1 MIGCHDVASSGT
13 LSVSTATAPL
23 NRSASLQ
30 EQVARALQTNFLLLH
45 QPAPN
50 AFIILDPNPVSVCQW
65 EMAGSTAAG
74 CPSTTPKRQR
84 FRVTLG
90 GHSSGCSCSD
100 QPLVCPASTRSPC
113 AHTLFVLLR
122 ILRLRLEDPR
132 ISRPRLENCEVEPL
146 LQRYARLRASNFRL
160 QGGHHPAEVTT
171 STTTT
176 TAVTNPG
183 QNNQPT
189 ARIVMPRPVV
199 LNAAAPNSCLLA
211 AMHASVGSSEC
222 SELSNITRSIEPS
235 SRGCEIVSVCR
246 RCLSHA
252 SSTGGGSIGCGSGGS
267 GGGSSNGGGG
277 SGGGGGG
284 TNVGGGSVEAEDGE
298 GFERRPKTEPQ
309 AYYDTLNS
317 RISILNSAT
326 ARHAL
331 STTFRPIGE
340 PNSNPETDPETEGVS
355 SSSRSS
361 RFLETPSQGVM
372 MVAVARG
379 GTSVDDTLIGQSRR
393 SASPDAVAAEMATV
407 CRLCMRELRPPEPFA
422 TACSSVDCGATFHQ
436 ECFCIC
442 ELRDSTRVIHHI
454 IAEEINLK
462 AVSHEPCGVGDDG
475 DGGGASVGG
484 RCVTHEALQLATARM
499 EMVIGVVVVAMTVN
513 FNKPSRSFEHKAC
526 YKFEQFFLP
535 FVGQEECESE
545 TGSLYCPVCGRVWT
559 NALTPT
565 NLPEGGTR
573 RVPPST
579 AAIPTAPP
587 PHEVTPN
594 WAPVSGMENANLLLL
609 QNQIIPGLR
618 SSLAV
623 WKSVFSEEVAMGMIS
638 PYWHVR
644 QSALRQVAKITICRV
659 LMARKAT
666 TTAITASPCQQPTE
680 GASTTPNNLGCESLR
695 MSIRLIQ
702 YLLSDPADEVFIASL
717 CAFREILGYL
727 ICLDT
732 ETMTALQRTIAPVLR
747 RLLIFVGGYLTPG
760 YVPINNVANLNLPTA
775 TASSV
780 TAVTE
785 SGAAP
790 IDMTLPPPPD
800 QHRRANLALVTLVEL
815 AKGQE
820 GEMSIGRDTSNA
832 EECMS
837 ISGLPHMAHFL
848 LRSAKFHQTHL
859 VGRLKLLEKLVE
871 MHRETVAKI
880 STGDGVGESSVTKD
894 ASNKRISY
902 RHLCS
907 SLIFTRRHVYPPE
920 QPVFPHNLLSEDAMA
935 TRFRRNPIAFATN
948 ATGSPLKVMGVSG
961 QQAEEVQISSF
972 ACLMEANIKASRLA
986 RRVFITV
993 ARALLQEPRSSSSAN
1008 GSSLPDA
1015 ESFVSAEIKLLDV
1028 SLAAKLRAKL
1038 ADLLNTN
1045 TTTSSASTVI
1055 ASNSITG
1062 SGTINATS
1070 NTANI
1075 NAPAAPTTAPS
1086 QPPPPPP
1093 EHEVPPVPPPRRF
1106 SQTKAPA
1113 RPPSNN
1119 TRIITPNGVR
1129 VALEP
1134 AYDHVAL
1141 SETAGV
1147 YSSSE
1152 EEEDGEGGDE
1162 EPLEKLDW
1170 EEVRTTQQPQQHH
1183 YQGRGEIVRNL
1194 ASSSVPVVPSPAELS
1209 ALKTALRRAAW
1220 SPVPLV
1226 TIPNLAQALDTKDPL
1241 KSEYRYREGVDW
1253 LLGPFLGKGA
1263 FSLCYQARDIRTG
1276 TLMAVKRLRFVGDSS
1291 AEAMEQLAT
1300 AKEEVEIMRRLYHPN
1315 VLRLFGANL
1324 LVDCTGSVVRISD
1337 FGASARLGSQG
1348 SVAGQFQG
1356 QVIGTFAFMAPE
1368 VLRGETYGRA
1378 CDIWSVG
1385 CCLLEMLSGKP
1396 PWNDSRLTNQYA
1408 LMFTIASTDQPPS
1421 YPKSISPSVKQF
1433 LDSCFNR
1440 VPEQRPTAH
1449 RLLQHP
1455 VFSAIISAPEP
1466 STKAS
1471 SASGTTNSS
1480 LSKSFTA
1487 VSLSSSS
1494 SSSRATSRHRALPP
1508 VPHESSLPPTTLSP
1522 LTNYDK
1528 LVSPVPTTR
1537 QQQHQVMPQQ
1547 RKICRNQ

>member
-1 MIGCHDVASSGT
+1 
-13 LSVSTATAPL
+13 
-23 NRSASLQ
+23 
-30 EQVARALQTNFLLLH
+30 
-45 QPAPN
+45 
-50 AFIILDPNPVSVCQW
+50 
-65 EMAGSTAAG
+65 MAGAG
-74 CPSTTPKRQR
+74 ATGCSSTTPKRQR

-90 GHSSGCSCSD
+90 GHSSGCSCSE
-100 QPLVCPASTRSPC
+100 QPFFCPASTRSPC

-132 ISRPRLENCEVEPL
+132 ISRPRLENYEVEPL

-160 QGGHHPAEVTT
+160 PGGHHPTEVPTSTST
-171 STTTT
+171 STT
-176 TAVTNPG
+176 VTNPV
-183 QNNQPT
+183 QNTQPT

-199 LNAAAPNSCLLA
+199 LNTSAPNTCLLA
-211 AMHASVGSSEC
+211 AVRASVGSSEC

-235 SRGCEIVSVCR
+235 SRGCEVVSVCR

-252 SSTGGGSIGCGSGGS
+252 SSTGGGGIGCRSGDS
-267 GGGSSNGGGG
+267 GGGVS

-284 TNVGGGSVEAEDGE
+284 RVGNGVGGGERGGSVEVEDGE

-340 PNSNPETDPETEGVS
+340 PSSNPETDPETEGVS

-361 RFLETPSQGVM
+361 RFEETPSQGVI
-372 MVAVARG
+372 MVALTRNVA
-379 GTSVDDTLIGQSRR
+379 SVDDTLTGQSRR
-393 SASPDAVAAEMATV
+393 SASPDAITVEMGTV
-407 CRLCMRELRPPEPFA
+407 CRLCLRELRPLSEPS
-422 TACSSVDCGATFHQ
+422 TTVCSSVDCGVAFHQ
-436 ECFCIC
+436 ECFCIW
-442 ELRDSTRVIHHI
+442 
-454 IAEEINLK
+454 
-462 AVSHEPCGVGDDG
+462 
-475 DGGGASVGG
+475 
-484 RCVTHEALQLATARM
+484 
-499 EMVIGVVVVAMTVN
+499 
-513 FNKPSRSFEHKAC
+513 
-526 YKFEQFFLP
+526 
-535 FVGQEECESE
+535 QEECESE

-573 RVPPST
+573 RVPPS
-579 AAIPTAPP
+579 AADLPAPPP
-587 PHEVTPN
+587 PHEVIPA
-594 WAPVSGMENANLLLL
+594 WAPVSGVENANLLLL

-666 TTAITASPCQQPTE
+666 TMATTASPYQQQSE
-680 GASTTPNNLGCESLR
+680 GPSTTPNNLGCESLR

-760 YVPINNVANLNLPTA
+760 HVPINNVANLNLPTA
-775 TASSV
+775 TAS
-780 TAVTE
+780 TAATVTE
-785 SGAAP
+785 NGAAS
-790 IDMTLPPPPD
+790 IDVTLPPPPD

-880 STGDGVGESSVTKD
+880 SAGDGVGDAVVTKD
-894 ASNKRISY
+894 VDNKRISY

-920 QPVFPHNLLSEDAMA
+920 QPVFPHNLVSEDAMA
-935 TRFRRNPIAFATN
+935 TRFRRNPAAFTN
-948 ATGSPLKVMGVSG
+948 VTGSPLKVMGVPG
-961 QQAEEVQISSF
+961 KRAEEVQISSF

-993 ARALLQEPRSSSSAN
+993 ARALLQEPRSSSFSSSN

-1045 TTTSSASTVI
+1045 TTTTSSSAATI
-1055 ASNSITG
+1055 TASNPISA
-1062 SGTINATS
+1062 SGTVTATTTTVS
-1070 NTANI
+1070 TNITAVS
-1075 NAPAAPTTAPS
+1075 TTTPP
-1086 QPPPPPP
+1086 QPPPPP

-1106 SQTKAPA
+1106 SQSKTPA
-1113 RPPSNN
+1113 RAPSNS

-1152 EEEDGEGGDE
+1152 DEEDGEGGDE

-1170 EEVRTTQQPQQHH
+1170 EEVRTTQQPQQHQ
-1183 YQGRGEIVRNL
+1183 YQGKREPVKYTTS
-1194 ASSSVPVVPSPAELS
+1194 ASVPVTPSPAELS

-1226 TIPNLAQALDTKDPL
+1226 TIPNLAQALDAKDPL
-1241 KSEYRYREGVDW
+1241 KSEYRYKEGVDW

-1300 AKEEVEIMRRLYHPN
+1300 AREEVEIMRRLYHPN
-1315 VLRLFGANL
+1315 VLRLFGIAYNPEKKHVDIFVEWMPGGSITSLLNQYGAFTEPVSLAYTLQVVRGISCLHKHGILHRDLKGANL

-1421 YPKSISPSVKQF
+1421 YPKSVSSSVKQF

-1440 VPEQRPTAH
+1440 IPEQRPTAH

-1455 VFSAIISAPEP
+1455 VFSAIVSAPEP

-1471 SASGTTNSS
+1471 CTSKTANSS

-1487 VSLSSSS
+1487 VSLSSS

-1537 QQQHQVMPQQ
+1537 QQQQQQHQVVPLQ

>member
-1 MIGCHDVASSGT
+1 
-13 LSVSTATAPL
+13 
-23 NRSASLQ
+23 
-30 EQVARALQTNFLLLH
+30 
-45 QPAPN
+45 
-50 AFIILDPNPVSVCQW
+50 
-65 EMAGSTAAG
+65 
-74 CPSTTPKRQR
+74 
-84 FRVTLG
+84 
-90 GHSSGCSCSD
+90 
-100 QPLVCPASTRSPC
+100 
-113 AHTLFVLLR
+113 
-122 ILRLRLEDPR
+122 
-132 ISRPRLENCEVEPL
+132 
-146 LQRYARLRASNFRL
+146 
-160 QGGHHPAEVTT
+160 
-171 STTTT
+171 
-176 TAVTNPG
+176 
-183 QNNQPT
+183 
-189 ARIVMPRPVV
+189 
-199 LNAAAPNSCLLA
+199 
-211 AMHASVGSSEC
+211 
-222 SELSNITRSIEPS
+222 
-235 SRGCEIVSVCR
+235 
-246 RCLSHA
+246 
-252 SSTGGGSIGCGSGGS
+252 
-267 GGGSSNGGGG
+267 
-277 SGGGGGG
+277 
-284 TNVGGGSVEAEDGE
+284 
-298 GFERRPKTEPQ
+298 
-309 AYYDTLNS
+309 
-317 RISILNSAT
+317 
-326 ARHAL
+326 
-331 STTFRPIGE
+331 
-340 PNSNPETDPETEGVS
+340 
-355 SSSRSS
+355 
-361 RFLETPSQGVM
+361 

-379 GTSVDDTLIGQSRR
+379 GASVDDTLIGQSRR

-422 TACSSVDCGATFHQ
+422 TVCSSVDCGATFHQ
-436 ECFCIC
+436 ECFCIW
-442 ELRDSTRVIHHI
+442 
-454 IAEEINLK
+454 
-462 AVSHEPCGVGDDG
+462 
-475 DGGGASVGG
+475 
-484 RCVTHEALQLATARM
+484 
-499 EMVIGVVVVAMTVN
+499 
-513 FNKPSRSFEHKAC
+513 
-526 YKFEQFFLP
+526 
-535 FVGQEECESE
+535 QEECESE

-579 AAIPTAPP
+579 AALPTAPP

-775 TASSV
+775 TAPTV
-780 TAVTE
+780 TTVTE

-871 MHRETVAKI
+871 MHRETVAKT

-920 QPVFPHNLLSEDAMA
+920 QPVFPHNLVSEDAMA

-948 ATGSPLKVMGVSG
+948 TTGSPLKVMGVSG

-1055 ASNSITG
+1055 ASSSIAG

-1070 NTANI
+1070 NTVTI
-1075 NAPAAPTTAPS
+1075 NAPAASTTAPS

-1119 TRIITPNGVR
+1119 TRIITPNGIR

-1183 YQGRGEIVRNL
+1183 YQGRGELVRNL

-1315 VLRLFGANL
+1315 VLRLFGIAYNPEKKHVDIFVEWMPGGRANL

-1471 SASGTTNSS
+1471 STSRTANSS

>member
-1 MIGCHDVASSGT
+1 LNTGGKSGLQLIMPLEGGMEVELRLDEENKFLMPLFSKTSSGYPC
-13 LSVSTATAPL
+13 LGEWEAGWREERTA
-23 NRSASLQ
+23 
-30 EQVARALQTNFLLLH
+30 F
-45 QPAPN
+45 
-50 AFIILDPNPVSVCQW
+50 
-65 EMAGSTAAG
+65 
-74 CPSTTPKRQR
+74 
-84 FRVTLG
+84 
-90 GHSSGCSCSD
+90 
-100 QPLVCPASTRSPC
+100 
-113 AHTLFVLLR
+113 
-122 ILRLRLEDPR
+122 
-132 ISRPRLENCEVEPL
+132 
-146 LQRYARLRASNFRL
+146 
-160 QGGHHPAEVTT
+160 
-171 STTTT
+171 
-176 TAVTNPG
+176 
-183 QNNQPT
+183 
-189 ARIVMPRPVV
+189 
-199 LNAAAPNSCLLA
+199 
-211 AMHASVGSSEC
+211 
-222 SELSNITRSIEPS
+222 
-235 SRGCEIVSVCR
+235 
-246 RCLSHA
+246 
-252 SSTGGGSIGCGSGGS
+252 
-267 GGGSSNGGGG
+267 
-277 SGGGGGG
+277 
-284 TNVGGGSVEAEDGE
+284 
-298 GFERRPKTEPQ
+298 
-309 AYYDTLNS
+309 
-317 RISILNSAT
+317 
-326 ARHAL
+326 
-331 STTFRPIGE
+331 
-340 PNSNPETDPETEGVS
+340 
-355 SSSRSS
+355 
-361 RFLETPSQGVM
+361 
-372 MVAVARG
+372 
-379 GTSVDDTLIGQSRR
+379 
-393 SASPDAVAAEMATV
+393 
-407 CRLCMRELRPPEPFA
+407 
-422 TACSSVDCGATFHQ
+422 
-436 ECFCIC
+436 
-442 ELRDSTRVIHHI
+442 
-454 IAEEINLK
+454 
-462 AVSHEPCGVGDDG
+462 AVSHEPGGVGDDC
-475 DGGGASVGG
+475 DGGGASVG
-484 RCVTHEALQLATARM
+484 AFML
-499 EMVIGVVVVAMTVN
+499 
-513 FNKPSRSFEHKAC
+513 
-526 YKFEQFFLP
+526 

-565 NLPEGGTR
+565 NLPEGGMR

-579 AAIPTAPP
+579 APLPTAPP
-587 PHEVTPN
+587 LHEVTPT
-594 WAPVSGMENANLLLL
+594 WASVSGMENANLLLL

-623 WKSVFSEEVAMGMIS
+623 WKSVFSEEASESLALKGHNWGNFIVLGVKTFSLSPQVAMGMIS

-666 TTAITASPCQQPTE
+666 TTATTASPCQQPTE
-680 GASTTPNNLGCESLR
+680 GSPTTPNNLGCESLR

-760 YVPINNVANLNLPTA
+760 YIPINNVANLNLPTA
-775 TASSV
+775 TTSTV
-780 TAVTE
+780 TTE
-785 SGAAP
+785 GGAAP
-790 IDMTLPPPPD
+790 IDVTLPPPPD

-871 MHRETVAKI
+871 MHRETVAAI
-880 STGDGVGESSVTKD
+880 STGDSAGEVPVTKD

-920 QPVFPHNLLSEDAMA
+920 QPVFPHNLVSEDAMA
-935 TRFRRNPIAFATN
+935 TRFRRNPIAFASNTT
-948 ATGSPLKVMGVSG
+948 ASPLKVVGVAG
-961 QQAEEVQISSF
+961 QQPEEVQISSF

-1038 ADLLNTN
+1038 ADLLNANTTT
-1045 TTTSSASTVI
+1045 TTTSSVATVI
-1055 ASNSITG
+1055 ASNPVTV
-1062 SGTINATS
+1062 NAT
-1070 NTANI
+1070 NNTVTAN
-1075 NAPAAPTTAPS
+1075 ASVVASTTTSS

-1106 SQTKAPA
+1106 SQTKAPV
-1113 RPPSNN
+1113 RPPSTNNNN

-1170 EEVRTTQQPQQHH
+1170 EEVRTTQQPQQHQ
-1183 YQGRGEIVRNL
+1183 YQGNGEPARNL
-1194 ASSSVPVVPSPAELS
+1194 APSCIPVIPSPAELS

-1291 AEAMEQLAT
+1291 AEAMEQLVT
-1300 AKEEVEIMRRLYHPN
+1300 AREEVEIMRRLYHPN
-1315 VLRLFGANL
+1315 VLRLFGIAYNPEKKHVDIFVEWMPGGSITSLLNQYGAFTEPVSLAYILQVVRGISCLHKHGILHRDLKGANL

-1471 SASGTTNSS
+1471 STSKTTNSS

-1487 VSLSSSS
+1487 VSLSSSSS

-1528 LVSPVPTTR
+1528 LVSPVPTTTR
-1537 QQQHQVMPQQ
+1537 QQQHQVVPPQ